1 MPVYRDVCQYDVEL
15 KNGDPVGHYYPGE
28 TVKGQ
33 GMVQNNTRQS
43 IKLQC
48 EATYQCLG
56 ANREPSILSFQ
67 HVIEGYL
74 YLFAVVP

>member
-33 GMVQNNTRQS
+33 GMVQNNTKQS

-48 EATYQCLG
+48 EA
-56 ANREPSILSFQ
+56 I
-67 HVIEGYL
+67 
-74 YLFAVVP
+74 